1 MAYFCK
7 NCEKKLSKET
17 KSGLCQSC
25 LKQQQDEEKIKHWL
39 ETGDTGCKVA
49 TTLRNVIRDYIKE
62 SQNHK
67 CAICGMEDTWN
78 GKELHF
84 VLDHIDGDA
93 SNNSESNLQ
102 VLCPNCHAM
111 TDSYMALNKGKSA
124 RDKRYN

>member
-1 MAYFCK
+1 MLITIIELLKTLTLFKTSYSNNVFK
-7 NCEKKLSKET
+7 EPLSKE
-17 KSGLCQSC
+17 
-25 LKQQQDEEKIKHWL
+25 DEEKIKHWL

-67 CAICGMEDTWN
+67 CAICGIEDTWN

-93 SNNSESNLQ
+93 SNNWKDNLR
-102 VLCPNCHAM
+102 LICPNC
-111 TDSYMALNKGKSA
+111 DS
-124 RDKRYN
+124 